1 LDKINVVL
9 LLWNTWNG
17 NLMWMKNKALSFISF
32 NNINIWINCILKVSF
47 IFSEDFFH
55 FFNEIT
61 LHIFHSRVNLLF
73 KSINFFVKLFMN
85 FIERFLSILFYSDC
99 KSAEIIYHLFIQ
111 AWDRSLHDY
120 SLEFILLSKEI
131 ISLQNFFIEQSSFNV
146 DGCYAF
152 RHNLFESLVDLGNN
166 NVKYNNSN

>member
-1 LDKINVVL
+1 MDKINIVL
-9 LLWNTWNG
+9 LIWNIWNG
-17 NLMWMKNKALSFISF
+17 NIMWVKNKVLSFNSL
-32 NNINIWINCILKVSF
+32 NKINIWINWISKVSF

-61 LHIFHSRVNLLF
+61 LHIIHSIVNLLF

-85 FIERFLSILFYSDC
+85 FIERFLSILFYSNW
-99 KSAEIIYHLFIQ
+99 KSAEIIYFLLIQ
-111 AWDRSLHDY
+111 AWDWSLHDD
-120 SLEFILLSKEI
+120 SLEFIFLSKEI

-152 RHNLFESLVDLGNN
+152 WHNFF
-166 NVKYNNSN
+166 

>member
-1 LDKINVVL
+1 
-9 LLWNTWNG
+9 
-17 NLMWMKNKALSFISF
+17 MWIKNKVLSFCSL
-32 NNINIWINCILKVSF
+32 NKINIWINCIWKVSF
-47 IFSEDFFH
+47 IFSKDFFH
-55 FFNEIT
+55 FFYEVT

-73 KSINFFVKLFMN
+73 KSIDFFFKLFMN

-99 KSAEIIYHLFIQ
+99 KSAEIIYLLFIQ
-111 AWDRSLHDY
+111 AWYWSLHDD

-152 RHNLFESLVDLGNN
+152 WHNFF
-166 NVKYNNSN
+166 